1 VFTLYSSKPADRK
14 NMKKSHDR
22 KVPLSSTAFIL
33 NAPAMSKSFKGYQ
46 RNVRL
51 HSPRL
56 IISVE
61 SEASAGQHTGS
72 A

>member
-1 VFTLYSSKPADRK
+1 
-14 NMKKSHDR
+14 MKMSHSLR
-22 KVPLSSTAFIL
+22 VPLSSAAFIL
-33 NAPAMSKSFKGYQ
+33 NAPAMSKPLKGYQ

-56 IISVE
+56 IIDVE
-61 SEASAGQHTGS
+61 SEASTDQRTSS

>member
-1 VFTLYSSKPADRK
+1 MFTLYFSKPADRK
-14 NMKKSHDR
+14 NTKKSHDR
-22 KVPLSSTAFIL
+22 SVPLSSTSFIL

-46 RNVRL
+46 KNVRL
-51 HSPRL
+51 HGPRL

-61 SEASAGQHTGS
+61 SEALTGQHTGF

>member
-1 VFTLYSSKPADRK
+1 
-14 NMKKSHDR
+14 MKMSHDR
-22 KVPLSSTAFIL
+22 RVSLSSTAFIL

-46 RNVRL
+46 RNIRL

-61 SEASAGQHTGS
+61 SDALTDQHTGF

>member
-1 VFTLYSSKPADRK
+1 MNFSKPADRK
-14 NMKKSHDR
+14 NIKMSHDHI
-22 KVPLSSTAFIL
+22 VSLSSTAFIL
-33 NAPAMSKSFKGYQ
+33 NIPAMSKSFNGYQ
-46 RNVRL
+46 SNVRF

-61 SEASAGQHTGS
+61 SEAPTDQHTGS